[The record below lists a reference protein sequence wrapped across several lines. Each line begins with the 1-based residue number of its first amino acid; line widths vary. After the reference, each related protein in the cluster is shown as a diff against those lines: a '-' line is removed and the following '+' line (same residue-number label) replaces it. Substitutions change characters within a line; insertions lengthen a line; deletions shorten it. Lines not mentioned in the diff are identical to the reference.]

1 MKKMLIGC
9 AVAAMLMSTAA
20 PARAGNDWVGPA
32 ILGTIFGVIIAGNG
46 HHGHSEVI
54 IERRRG
60 HHRHHRR
67 HHRRHRYHSE
77 WVEVCKPWPHTRRD
91 RWGDYHVAMRYECR
105 VVKRAIW

>member
-9 AVAAMLMSTAA
+9 AVAAMLMTTAA

-77 WVEVCKPWPHTRRD
+77 WVEVCKPYPHLRRD
-91 RWGDYHVAMRYECR
+91 HWGDYYTVMRHECR

>member
-9 AVAAMLMSTAA
+9 AVAAMLMTTAA
-20 PARAGNDWVGPA
+20 PAKAGNDWVGPA

-91 RWGDYHVAMRYECR
+91 RWGDYHVVMRYECR